1 MRKKTKQ
8 YIKKSLCGILS
19 AAMILTSL
27 SIPERTAYAA
37 QANEAETE
45 TADETFGTE
54 ASETEV
60 FSEETDVKDEES
72 SKTVEASKEGE
83 TDSAKEDAET
93 EASETEVSL
102 EREEDEDKGTEETSE
117 EEGKIRSNEGKETE
131 NSEADNRAG
140 ESGKNY
146 IEKGDFSNLQTN
158 GEDWVWESG
167 KIGGLWGF
175 TSTNAN
181 AKNTSGTDARSV
193 PGFGSWYSVSDTINV
208 YQTIASLPAGEYI
221 MTAYVKETNSK
232 TTKAQLYHG
241 SESVNS
247 AADTDKGSET
257 TIGTNWTRVRFRF
270 TLNDAKSEYNVGIAV
285 TSEAGAWVCMDDISL
300 YTPDD
305 AKSKALEELQSLYDE
320 VQNYDAVNYSGGWD
334 DFDSAR
340 TSASALL
347 GNSSSATIE
356 TIDSAYDALK
366 SAKDALVEKPQEPS
380 TITLSYYGRNATE
393 AAVYIPDNSAANIT
407 VKDSEKI
414 TWNVKDDWTPE
425 VYTMSKADYLG
436 WYTIPIT
443 FTGTKGNED
452 SFQVYE
458 KSADDTIAWAFT
470 CGVSDE
476 STIYEE
482 LVKTENNG
490 KAYAVKKT
498 EEGLKFYKE
507 NEADAA
513 MRNITLY
520 VYSDAGIPAV
530 ASSNAVLNQVKEDG
544 TIGQIQPTANNSDNT
559 LHYYN
564 MAAAADT
571 ANDGWYTLTFSVP
584 TAADEANVFGLYTCA
599 DGAYTAVKDFKETD
613 MLHVF
618 NGTKSSE
625 GKTYYKDNEFYASKE
640 LAIGITFDMLTELLE
655 SAKVKEIT
663 DNGKTYYTEAT
674 WNAFQAAMTA
684 AEGLKNTSLPAD
696 IQTAYTNLQAA
707 IDGMVQETKVK
718 ATFYY
723 YLGETGKTLGVV
735 AWSDAISAGDG
746 VKWSGS
752 DFTVWDPAKN
762 LMLMTPEDETHK
774 GWYSIKLVFDTNAA
788 GVGFEIFSK
797 DNTSTSIFKCSDY
810 TGDENHP
817 DIYTKLTSKEAPCYA
832 VKANKDGDFIAY
844 QGDSGILSTIERSAK
859 LYVYNEEGTP
869 SLAYNGELQYAD
881 DSTGSIKSLAAAKT
895 DGTTHYYDMEL
906 DKAAA
911 DWYYL
916 TFSVPESGTIDL
928 YVKKDNDYTKTATTF
943 SIGDG
948 TAAADIVQILDGKV
962 YFKDGEFSDVRGT
975 TRGMLEQ
982 AVKEAE
988 AVTDQENYTDESWK
1002 AFTDAIAAAKEV
1014 IGKYSSAK
1022 DTGEDITNAYNAL
1035 EEAKDN
1041 LAVKGVTIDFY
1052 YYAGDTKGKGVGVY
1066 KWDGSEPDYSDQAR
1080 IIYSD
1085 AEMTDWLFWGS
1096 PVYKMK
1102 PAGYKGWYKIP
1113 LTFTGDG
1120 TQNANIQVVIEG
1132 GSESVFQCGHE
1143 DSDFNDENKGN
1154 TAVYKDN
1161 AALYKKFFDK
1171 ANIGQSFAVSNQ
1183 YGDAFQ
1189 VYEGTENA
1197 DTALRN
1203 VTLHVYGGE
1212 KVPVIGANTKL
1223 KAVSAANGA
1232 VSELE
1237 ASGSADDRYYYQMT
1251 VFEGHEG
1258 WYSLTFAAPQTDE
1271 IAGLYT
1277 YADSSY
1283 TLVKK
1288 FLNKEPAADDTESV
1302 DFRPVFDGS
1311 VWYRDGRFYE
1321 TEDLAEGITL
1331 KMLKDLLAS
1340 DEIKAIAANG
1350 VDKYTEDSWKAF
1362 NDAKTQAEA
1371 VVSEC
1376 ESSDD
1381 TKADDYKSDKIT
1393 DAYIV
1398 LSAAAKNME
1407 EKTSV
1412 VTFYYYNDTIA
1423 ADDAL
1428 GLVFWGSDQSYST
1441 AGTYEDWQVWNKN
1454 DTHVMAKSEQYP
1466 GWYSVPIVFVDMP
1479 EGSYPGFQIHKKSDP
1494 ANAVEIFSGG
1504 AYPTIKNGETVYAV
1518 KGGKHYAGKDL
1529 AAAIMRNLT
1538 FYVYSESGT
1547 PVLSL
1552 SKELTDIDENK
1563 GEQITLNADDTD
1575 EWNNKYYNMVPDTI
1589 NNWYYL
1595 KFSIPDTENVS
1606 DKICDLYVKE
1616 NGGYTWLKS
1625 LLNGP
1630 AGDAYGVDITPAFKG
1645 FVYYKDGVLSDSRQ
1659 ITIDDLKNLINEA
1672 VKIRDD
1678 DLKAEKPKYYHDE
1691 EKDGGMWKNFL
1702 EKISAAEAA
1711 VDKADLAYEE
1721 LETAYNELSAAMEE
1735 LVPSSWEISSIKVAP
1750 VAVPED
1756 FITGAD
1762 LSSYIALKESG
1773 TVFKDENGKAL
1784 SDSEFFAMLYEGG
1797 TNWVRIRIW
1806 NDPYD
1811 GNGNGYGGGN
1821 SDLEKAKVLGKLAT
1835 DAGMKVLIDFHYSDF
1850 WADPSKQES
1859 PKAWEKFSL
1868 EEREKAVYDYTLKSL
1883 NALKAA
1889 GVNVK
1894 MVQVGNETNN
1904 GICGVSGWTNMSKIF
1919 SAGSKAVRD
1928 FDKDCIVALHFA
1940 DPSSGLFD
1948 SYAKNLQENNVD
1960 YDVFAASY
1968 YPFWHGGT
1976 DNLTTVLTGIANTYG
1991 KKVMVVETSW
2001 VTTWEDGDGHS
2012 NTSPK
2017 LTQTLDYPVSIQ
2029 GQADEMRDV
2038 INAVNL
2044 VNSAVSGNPAIGVF
2058 YWEPAWISPLY
2069 AYNGKTLDDSIYN
2082 RNKQLWE
2089 KYGSGWASSY
2099 SIEYDPLDAGQ
2110 WYGGSAVDNQAWFDF
2125 NGQALPTSRVYKYIR
2140 TGAIASAEARENKIS
2155 GVEDKIEKKINVGDD
2170 LGWLKNNKTAV
2181 IIDDGKII
2189 RDDIVVAVNF
2199 SDGTSTVKT
2208 IGDSRDRMLC
2218 ENPHIKKITV
2228 KWDETQLPLINS
2240 NTAGIY
2246 ELDGMA
2252 ECTYY
2257 KMDGSSETKTES
2269 YDIMLELEVLSTS
2282 NILINGGFEDG
2293 ETGWTKNLIGN
2304 TAQDVLDSSVAHVEV
2319 QGSDTHGGSNGMH
2332 FWSLNPIQFKVEQK
2346 ITDMKAG
2353 SYTFGGFTQGNGAS
2367 AKDEQ
2372 RLYAVITDAKGNNTT
2387 YEKVYSL
2394 NGWLNWVN
2402 PEIKNIKVS
2411 AGDTLTV
2418 GMEIKST
2425 VGGAWGT
2432 IDDMYLYGKY
2442 GVKVNSSEGGT
2453 VNVSSME
2460 ADSGEVVQIA
2470 VTPDSGYYL
2479 SKLTI
2484 SGESVKEN
2492 TLRDESGAGV
2502 EARYNADDPVNKKA
2516 ILEYTADDNNKN
2528 SGAMQASFIMPEGTA
2543 TLSADF
2549 TPIDFTTAVPMEK
2562 VQVKG
2567 FIPNAQGEYIYGTA
2581 QGHTGKAVTLN
2592 LELSYA
2598 GYKLTAADYSAAYE
2612 DNTDVGKAVI
2622 TIKGTA
2628 PKFTGE
2634 RKLYFDI
2641 VKKADISKAKAVL
2654 ELEQYYYTGEEVE
2667 PKLAKL
2673 TDKNGT
2679 EIKAG
2684 ASDYSLYY
2692 EKNIKVGT
2700 ATMYVIAN
2708 SNSTVIQGA
2717 FKQTFKIEKCPITN
2731 DNKDITVDKVA
2742 GGTYTGQKV
2751 TPNVTVRYKNR
2762 VLQKGRDYTVAY
2774 KNNVKVSTDES
2785 VPADKKPSLT
2795 ITGKGNYT
2803 GVREQIYFEI
2813 SPKNINDHGVI
2824 VKADAVEEK
2833 KPYKITIKNGTK
2845 TLSPNK
2851 DYIIIKIEKDGDK
2864 EPVYED
2870 DKGTKSNSVKLN
2882 ASGKY
2887 KVTIRGVAVNGYTGD
2902 REETFYVVD
2911 KDHLISNA
2919 KIKITGTK
2927 IVYTGS
2933 EVTLS
2938 EEDLKVESRKGDSL
2952 TKDTHYTVSY
2962 DDENGNKTNI
2972 KSGKA
2977 TVTITGKEGSGYAGT
2992 KKVSFTIK
3000 KRPITNADNNTG
3012 GQGAGYITWDAKK
3025 DTILLKAKE
3034 RAKEGELAAL
3044 PYTGNAWKPEIDV
3057 YVVNEGS
3064 PRKLL
3069 TQGVDYAVTYKNNL
3083 KPGGVASVKITGKG
3097 NYSGSVTFDENVFTV
3112 KDVTLDDF
3120 VISVDSAEYTGS
3132 AVKPKINFV
3141 YKPLGVSVD
3150 MKQGA
3155 AYAVK
3160 YENNKAIASI
3170 ESENPPTVTIT
3181 EKGMNVS
3188 KKGADKTQLPP
3199 MPFTITTGRIT
3210 AAGIKEI
3217 KVQKYGGKP
3226 VEPKLSIT
3234 VNGKSLKAGKDYIVT
3249 YTGNTLP
3256 NDKAVAKVVG
3266 IGNYSGT
3273 ASKEFVIY

>member
-140 ESGKNY
+140 ENLL
-146 IEKGDFSNLQTN
+146 ENGDFSEKNGDTDYTPKSWTSSNIWISDKFSSDTKHGNCLYWYNNSDPQEDKTVSIEQTISSVQPGKYIVSIEAGGEYDAEVFSLVVKDSSGAVITDSN
-158 GEDWVWESG
+158 GTKAEKSFIAGTGYGKWFDESTPAFEIETAG
-167 KIGGLWGF
+167 SVTVTI
-175 TSTNAN
+175 
-181 AKNTSGTDARSV
+181 SGT
-193 PGFGSWYSVSDTINV
+193 
-208 YQTIASLPAGEYI
+208 LPAGKQIHLDNAQFTLAPSYTI
-221 MTAYVKETNSK
+221 SDLTALCTKVRADYKEADYTAESWQVLQNALTEAEKLTADSDASAIERAYKAVESAVEKLAKAATFYYYVSGVGENEEVGLCYWGSNISTTAEK
-232 TTKAQLYHG
+232 TTSWQGWGNNANTYHMTPVEGYAGWYCITLGFLNSG
-241 SESVNS
+241 SSS
-247 AADTDKGSET
+247 GFS
-257 TIGTNWTRVRFRF
+257 IH
-270 TLNDAKSEYNVGIAV
+270 
-285 TSEAGAWVCMDDISL
+285 TSKDNG
-300 YTPDD
+300 
-305 AKSKALEELQSLYDE
+305 
-320 VQNYDAVNYSGGWD
+320 
-334 DFDSAR
+334 
-340 TSASALL
+340 ASAL
-347 GNSSSATIE
+347 
-356 TIDSAYDALK
+356 
-366 SAKDALVEKPQEPS
+366 
-380 TITLSYYGRNATE
+380 
-393 AAVYIPDNSAANIT
+393 
-407 VKDSEKI
+407 
-414 TWNVKDDWTPE
+414 
-425 VYTMSKADYLG
+425 
-436 WYTIPIT
+436 
-443 FTGTKGNED
+443 
-452 SFQVYE
+452 YE
-458 KSADDTIAWAFT
+458 
-470 CGVSDE
+470 CQGDE
-476 STIYEE
+476 SKNQDPLTYAA
-482 LVKTENNG
+482 LTSGGKHAVRAYGTAKTNKRHDG
-490 KAYAVKKT
+490 
-498 EEGLKFYKE
+498 
-507 NEADAA
+507 EADINTA

-520 VYSDAGIPAV
+520 VYSSAGIPAV
-530 ASSNAVLNQVKEDG
+530 GSSNATLNQVKEDG
-544 TIGQIQPTANNSDNT
+544 TIGQIQPTANNST
-559 LHYYN
+559 LYYYN

-584 TAADEANVFGLYTCA
+584 TAADGANVFSLYTCT
-599 DGAYTAVKDFKETD
+599 DGTYTAVKDFTEAD
-613 MLHVF
+613 MIPVF
-618 NGTKSSE
+618 NGEKSSE
-625 GKTYYKDNEFYASKE
+625 GKTYYKDGAFSDSEE
-640 LAIGITFDMLTELLE
+640 VTLAMLKTLLNSE
-655 SAKVKEIT
+655 EVTEIT
-663 DNGKTYYTEAT
+663 ANVETYGETYYTKAT
-674 WNAFQAAMTA
+674 LTAFNNAKTS
-684 AEGLKNTSLPAD
+684 AEGKSQSSTLDELK
-696 IQTAYTNLQAA
+696 TAYKALKTA
-707 IDGMVQETKVK
+707 IENMQEQT
-718 ATFYY
+718 TFYY
-723 YLGETGKTLGVV
+723 YLGETNKTLGVV
-735 AWSDAISAGDG
+735 TWNANGISKGDD
-746 VKWSGS
+746 VVMSGD
-752 DFTVWDPAKN
+752 DFTVWGNGTKV
-762 LMLMTPEDETHK
+762 MLMTEDKPAHK
-774 GWYSIKLVFDTNAA
+774 GWYSIKLVLDTTEAA
-788 GVGFEIFSK
+788 GNGFEIFSK
-797 DNTSTSIFKCSDY
+797 DATGTPIFKC
-810 TGDENHP
+810 GDSNDAENHKA
-817 DIYTKLTSKEAPCYA
+817 IYTKLLSKEAPCYA

-869 SLAYNGELQYAD
+869 SLAYNGELQFAD
-881 DSTGSIKSLAAAKT
+881 DSTGSIKSLAADKT

-1002 AFTDAIAAAKEV
+1002 AFADAIAAAKEV

-1102 PAGYKGWYKIP
+1102 PAGYEGWYKIP

-1132 GSESVFQCGHE
+1132 GSGSVFQCGHE
-1143 DSDFNDENKGN
+1143 DSDFNDENKEN

-1212 KVPVIGANTKL
+1212 TVPVIGANTKL

-1237 ASGSADDRYYYQMT
+1237 TSGSADDRYYYQMT

-1362 NDAKTQAEA
+1362 NDAKTQAES

-1504 AYPTIKNGETVYAV
+1504 AYPTVKNGETVYAV

-2218 ENPHIKKITV
+2218 ENSHIKKITV

-2612 DNTDVGKAVI
+2612 NNTDVGKAVI

-2684 ASDYSLYY
+2684 AADYSLYY

-2708 SNSTVIQGA
+2708 SSSTVIQGA
-2717 FKQTFKIEKCPITN
+2717 FKQTFKIEKCPITI